1 VLGLRKVNI
10 ERQALGQEAF
20 LLKVE
25 ILNLPRGKDGI
36 RAHLA
41 ALETKTVA
49 NISVAMR
56 PSDNA
61 DRALD
66 FERMGMSHLDIA
78 RKIGIRDEVA
88 ADEVP
93 ALIALSQCVDEVR
106 DAVDAGTLPL
116 AKCIRLAKK
125 TEDQQR
131 AAVAPKE
138 RKPRE
143 QRRTLPG
150 EFAKAWAEKLPE
162 TFDVAVAALK
172 FMGGDLTALDEYP
185 TLKSAAEKAGLD
197 FETGRVKRA
206 EK

>member
-1 VLGLRKVNI
+1 
-10 ERQALGQEAF
+10 
-20 LLKVE
+20 
-25 ILNLPRGKDGI
+25 
-36 RAHLA
+36 
-41 ALETKTVA
+41 
-49 NISVAMR
+49 MR

-93 ALIALSQCVDEVR
+93 ALIALSQCIDEVR
-106 DAVDAGTLPL
+106 EAVDAGTLPL
-116 AKCIRLAKK
+116 ARCIRLAKK
-125 TEDQQR
+125 SEDQQR

-162 TFDVAVAALK
+162 TFNVAVAALK
-172 FMGGDLTALDEYP
+172 FMGGDLKALDEYP